1 MSIHIRKRSQSS
13 FESRVVT
20 SNSDEIVGNPRLTT
34 SSLNSSSFMPQENQN
49 MNLSL
54 SGNSLTA
61 GRSGQRL
68 NDEDDLFMIVVI
80 MLSFFMSLVMPY
92 LLITSSKLLYDG
104 PMLIFMMIVLLLGP
118 LTQLTTTDI
127 RFFLCS
133 INQMATS
140 LRSCGTV

>member
-118 LTQLTTTDI
+118 LTQLTSTDI

>member
-133 INQMATS
+133 INQVATS